1 MIIDRSGESL
11 WRERST
17 ERAAAAAAAA
27 AARGT
32 GRGVRSRGV
41 PVDVDVVALS
51 VCVGPRGDAARS
63 VLRVLA
69 GAIAQAVAA
78 SSPPASSSSPG
89 EASVTRIQAGSYQLA
104 IRQGTCARDCDPQ
117 VTTNSRAAMATPTTV
132 PVMTVVA
139 RYSFSRVDRELC
151 SVLVLRVT
159 LASGCRLVT
168 SRVLLLV
175 TLGASLASATH
186 CSLLWAHRRL

>member
-17 ERAAAAAAAA
+17 ERAAAAA

-69 GAIAQAVAA
+69 GPGAIAQAVAA
-78 SSPPASSSSPG
+78 SSPPA
-89 EASVTRIQAGSYQLA
+89 
-104 IRQGTCARDCDPQ
+104 
-117 VTTNSRAAMATPTTV
+117 
-132 PVMTVVA
+132 
-139 RYSFSRVDRELC
+139 
-151 SVLVLRVT
+151 
-159 LASGCRLVT
+159 
-168 SRVLLLV
+168 RVLLV
-175 TLGASLASATH
+175 T
-186 CSLLWAHRRL
+186 R